1 MDQVKKPRVATVW
14 LGGCSGCHMS
24 FLDMDE
30 RLVEVARRMD
40 LVYSPILDVKKYP
53 HDVDVV
59 LVEGA
64 IANEDHVHH
73 AKTIRERSRFVVAF
87 GDCAVTGNVTALRN
101 PLGGAEPVLQRAYV
115 ETAQRAPQIPYEPG
129 IVPAL
134 LDEVKPLHQVIP
146 VDFFLPGCPPSA
158 DLIHFTLTELVA
170 GRRPDLASLR
180 VRCG

>member
-1 MDQVKKPRVATVW
+1 MDQVTKPRVATIW

-30 RLVEVARRMD
+30 RLVEIARTMD

-53 HDVDVV
+53 RDVDVV
-59 LVEGA
+59 FVEGA
-64 IANEDHVHH
+64 IANEDHVRH
-73 AKTIRERSRFVVAF
+73 AWTVRERSKVVVAF

-101 PLGGAEPVLQRAYV
+101 PLGSAEPVLQRAYI

-158 DLIHFTLTELVA
+158 DLIHFTLTELAA
-170 GRRPDLASLR
+170 GRKPDLERLR
-180 VRCG
+180 VRFG

>member
-1 MDQVKKPRVATVW
+1 
-14 LGGCSGCHMS
+14 MS

-30 RLVEVARRMD
+30 RLLDVARRMD
-40 LVYSPILDVKKYP
+40 LVYSPVLDVKEYP
-53 HDVDVV
+53 HGVDVV

-64 IANEDHVHH
+64 VANEDHLRH
-73 AKTIRERSRFVVAF
+73 ALTIRERSRFVVSF

-101 PLGGAEPVLQRAYV
+101 PLGSAEPVLERAYV
-115 ETAQRAPQIPYEPG
+115 ATAQLAPQIPYEEG

-146 VDFFLPGCPPSA
+146 VDLFLPGCPPSA

-170 GRRPDLASLR
+170 GRKVDVAQLR
-180 VRCG
+180 VRFG